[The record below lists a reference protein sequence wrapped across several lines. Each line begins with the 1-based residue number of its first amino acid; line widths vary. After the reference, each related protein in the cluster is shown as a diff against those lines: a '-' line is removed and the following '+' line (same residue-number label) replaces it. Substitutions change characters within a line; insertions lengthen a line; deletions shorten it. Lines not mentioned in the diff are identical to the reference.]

1 MAELGKPIWS
11 QGMFMRPQHFQQQER
26 YWEAFVHDHV
36 CGQSGYAWGLR
47 RLEIDRAAL
56 ELGRFEVTRIEVTL
70 PDGTPLGAPGIADLP
85 PPRAFGTE
93 AQGKRVMLAL
103 PIRRTDV
110 SEVSLPESPQAQR
123 RWRCRTV
130 SLRDTSSDGDEHA
143 EVQLGRL
150 APVLLLEDEPRD
162 TCEAV
167 PIARVETASETS
179 ITLNESYLPPVMNC
193 RSHAAYMRTLRDL
206 RSLLHRRAENLAK
219 QIDPNTAVG
228 LSDMLDFLQLQ
239 MINRHEMVFAHMVQ
253 LEHLPPERA
262 YVATAELA
270 GELSTFLPERR
281 AKPPPVYDHADPG
294 PGWRHLVRTVTT
306 ALGQISDR
314 HGVELPLERQPNG
327 ARVAA
332 IHDHGL
338 LDFGRFILVVRCNAP
353 REITATQIERRVKV
367 CSAESMREIVALQ
380 LSGIPC
386 KVVPVVPR
394 GLPYFPNATY
404 LEVDRTAALW
414 DEVRSSG
421 TLAVYIMA
429 GTEATFDVQLWAL
442 RGAAA
447 VPSPAMQAMQ

>member
-1 MAELGKPIWS
+1 MTEFGKPLWS

-26 YWEAFVHDHV
+26 YWEAFVNDHLT
-36 CGQSGYAWGLR
+36 GRSGYGWGLR

-56 ELGRFEVTRIEVTL
+56 ELGRFEVTRIAVTL
-70 PDGTPLGAPGIADLP
+70 PDGTPLGAPGIADVP
-85 PPRAFGTE
+85 PPRSFGAE

-103 PIRRTDV
+103 PIRRADAPEA
-110 SEVSLPESPQAQR
+110 SSAESPDADR
-123 RWRCRTV
+123 RWKRRAVT
-130 SLRDTSSDGDEHA
+130 LRDTSSEEDEYS

-162 TCEAV
+162 ACEAV
-167 PIARVETASETS
+167 PVARIETASETG
-179 ITLNESYLPPVMNC
+179 ITLDESYLPPVMNC
-193 RSHAAYMRTLRDL
+193 RIHAGYMRTLRDI
-206 RSLLHRRAENLAK
+206 RSLLHRRAENLAR
-219 QIDPNTAVG
+219 QVDPNTAVG
-228 LSDMLDFLQLQ
+228 MSDMLDFLLLQ
-239 MINRHEMVFAHMVQ
+239 MVNRHETAFAHMIA
-253 LEHLPPERA
+253 LEHLAPERA

-294 PGWRHLVRTVTT
+294 PGWRRLVRTVTR

-314 HGVELPLERQPNG
+314 HGVELALERQANG

-338 LDFGRFILVVRCNAP
+338 LDAGRFIVVVRSNGA
-353 REITATQIERRVKV
+353 REVGATQIERRLKV
-367 CSAESMREIVALQ
+367 CSMESLREIVALQ

-394 GLPYFPNATY
+394 GLPYYPDATY

-414 DEVRSSG
+414 EEVRSSG
-421 TLAVYIMA
+421 TLAVYMA
-429 GTEATFDVQLWAL
+429 GAEAAFDLRLWAL
-442 RGAAA
+442 RDGAVVA
-447 VPSPAMQAMQ
+447 VRSAKALQ

>member
-1 MAELGKPIWS
+1 MTEFGKPLWS

-26 YWEAFVHDHV
+26 YWEAFVNDHV
-36 CGQSGYAWGLR
+36 TGRSGYGWGLR

-56 ELGRFEVTRIEVTL
+56 ELGRFEVTRIAVTL
-70 PDGTPLGAPGIADLP
+70 PDGTPLGAPGIADVP
-85 PPRAFGTE
+85 PPRSFGAE

-103 PIRRTDV
+103 PIRRADAPEA
-110 SEVSLPESPQAQR
+110 SSAESPDADR
-123 RWRCRTV
+123 RWKRCAVT
-130 SLRDTSSDGDEHA
+130 LRDTSSEEDEYS

-167 PIARVETASETS
+167 PVARIETASETG
-179 ITLNESYLPPVMNC
+179 ITLDESYLPPVMNC
-193 RSHAAYMRTLRDL
+193 RIHAGYMRTLRDI
-206 RSLLHRRAENLAK
+206 RSLLHRRAENLAR
-219 QIDPNTAVG
+219 QVDPNTAVG
-228 LSDMLDFLQLQ
+228 MSDMLDFLLLQ
-239 MINRHEMVFAHMVQ
+239 MVNRHETAFAHMIA
-253 LEHLPPERA
+253 LEHLAPERA

-294 PGWRHLVRTVTT
+294 PGWRRLVRTVTG

-314 HGVELPLERQPNG
+314 HGVELALERQANG

-338 LDFGRFILVVRCNAP
+338 LDAGRFIVVVRSNGA
-353 REITATQIERRVKV
+353 REIGATQIERRLKV
-367 CSAESMREIVALQ
+367 CSMESLREIVALQ

-386 KVVPVVPR
+386 RVVPVVPR
-394 GLPYFPNATY
+394 GLPYYPDATY

-414 DEVRSSG
+414 EEVRSSG
-421 TLAVYIMA
+421 TLAVYMA
-429 GTEATFDVQLWAL
+429 GAEAAFDLRLWAL
-442 RGAAA
+442 RGGAA
-447 VPSPAMQAMQ
+447 VAARPAKALQ